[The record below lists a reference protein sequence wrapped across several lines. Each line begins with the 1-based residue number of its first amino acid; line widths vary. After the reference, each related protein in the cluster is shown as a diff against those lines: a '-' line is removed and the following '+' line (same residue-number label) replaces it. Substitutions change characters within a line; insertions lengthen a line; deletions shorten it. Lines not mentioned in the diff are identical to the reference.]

1 MPELPE
7 VETTR
12 RHIAPHIVGHAIA
25 RVEIHAGAERLA
37 MTHAPRQLESEL
49 TGRTVRDVT
58 RHGKYLLL
66 HLDDGRIW
74 VIHLRMSGSLVIA
87 PPTEPPHAY
96 ERARVLFD
104 DGTLMRFNDLRK
116 FGTWHLV
123 EQAQEAMPNAG
134 PDALSEQF
142 SPRWLR
148 DQLARRTIA
157 VKSAL
162 LDQKIAAGVGNIY
175 ADEACFIAKIDP
187 RTPADEVGPR
197 RSTRLHAAVVE
208 ALRRSLDDGGTSFST
223 YLDGLGQEGTHV
235 MNVHVFRRPNL
246 RSMRQNDSEDPPRRA
261 RHPLLP
267 GMPTSLAKTA
277 YHEHREFPVAPVT
290 SALIRFA
297 RSF

>member
-12 RHIAPHIVGHAIA
+12 RHLEPRIAGHTIE
-25 RVEIHAGAERLA
+25 RVEIHAGSERLA
-37 MTHAPRQLESEL
+37 ITHTPRELETEL
-49 TGRTVRDVT
+49 AGRRIEAIN

-66 HLDDGRIW
+66 QLDDDRTW

-87 PPTEPPHAY
+87 PPSEPPHAY
-96 ERARVLFD
+96 ERARVSFD
-104 DGTLMRFNDLRK
+104 DGTLIRFNDLRK

-123 EQAQEAMPNAG
+123 EDLREAMPNAG

-142 SPRWLR
+142 SARWLR

-175 ADEACFIAKIDP
+175 ADEACFIARIDP

-197 RSTRLHAAVVE
+197 RSTRLHAAVIE
-208 ALRRSLDDGGTSFST
+208 ALQHSLDDGGTSFST

-235 MNVHVFRRPNL
+235 MNVHVFRREGHACDRCGKTIRKIRLGGRGTHFCPGC
-246 RSMRQNDSEDPPRRA
+246 QRR
-261 RHPLLP
+261 
-267 GMPTSLAKTA
+267 
-277 YHEHREFPVAPVT
+277 
-290 SALIRFA
+290 
-297 RSF
+297 

>member
-1 MPELPE
+1 MRRWACAGATSNDRFAPPPLMPELPE

-12 RHIAPHIVGHAIA
+12 RHLAPHIVGRTITQ
-25 RVEIHAGAERLA
+25 VTIHAGAERLA
-37 MTHAPRQLESEL
+37 MTHAPRELEAEL
-49 TGRTVRDVT
+49 SGRQIEGLE
-58 RHGKYLLL
+58 RHGKYLLAS
-66 HLDDGRIW
+66 LDDGRTW

-87 PPTEPPHAY
+87 PPWEPAHAY
-96 ERARVLFD
+96 ERARVVFD

-123 EQAQEAMPNAG
+123 EDAQEAMPNAG
-134 PDALSEQF
+134 PDALSDEF

-148 DQLARRTIA
+148 EQLARRTIA

-197 RSTRLHAAVVE
+197 RSTRLHAAVIE

-235 MNVHVFRRPNL
+235 MNVHVFRREGQSCDRCGGEIRKVRLGGRGTHFCPGC
-246 RSMRQNDSEDPPRRA
+246 QRR
-261 RHPLLP
+261 
-267 GMPTSLAKTA
+267 
-277 YHEHREFPVAPVT
+277 
-290 SALIRFA
+290 
-297 RSF
+297 